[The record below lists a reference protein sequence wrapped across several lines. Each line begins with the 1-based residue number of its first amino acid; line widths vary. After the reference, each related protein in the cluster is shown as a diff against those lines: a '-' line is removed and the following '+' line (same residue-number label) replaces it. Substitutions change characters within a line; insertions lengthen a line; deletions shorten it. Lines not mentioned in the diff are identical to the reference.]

1 VDVAV
6 ITRETMANDLI
17 NELTTKLVEARKI
30 IKKLELENSHISHLA
45 GFYLSENKDLRR
57 KLEAGDEM
65 ESEER
70 RALVLS

>member
-30 IKKLELENSHISHLA
+30 IKKLEQENTWLSQTA
-45 GFYLSENKDLRR
+45 NYYLQEADQLR
-57 KLEAGDEM
+57 KSLQPTEEELEA
-65 ESEER
+65 R
-70 RALVLS
+70 RNAVLL